1 MKSSK
6 TYERAGNL
14 SKLIAGAGFIVAA
27 VYSYAAGRMDVR
39 REVAKKIEN
48 RKAEKAAQEEADE
61 YIEVEADI

>member
-6 TYERAGNL
+6 TYEKAGNW
-14 SKLIAGAGFIVAA
+14 SKLIAGAGFIVAGLFS
-27 VYSYAAGRMDVR
+27 VAAGRLDAYGK
-39 REVAKKIEN
+39 VAKKIEN

>member
-6 TYERAGNL
+6 TYERAGNV
-14 SKLIAGAGFIVAA
+14 SKLIASAGFIVAA
-27 VYSYAAGRMDVR
+27 LFSVTAGRMDVR
-39 REVAKKIEN
+39 REVAKTIEN